1 MKGERGTSRFST
13 SRFRLSSAKLSL
25 ALNCRDFSDNNGAI
39 EVVLFVATLFTRR
52 FRLSSAK
59 FGSAL
64 NCRDFG
70 DSNGGA
76 RGVGVV
82 GESVGF

>member
-1 MKGERGTSRFST
+1 MKGERGTLRFST

-25 ALNCRDFSDNNGAI
+25 ALNCRDF
-39 EVVLFVATLFTRR
+39 
-52 FRLSSAK
+52 
-59 FGSAL
+59 
-64 NCRDFG
+64 G
-70 DSNGGA
+70 DSNGGP